1 MSINK
6 PFDQLAGQ
14 VTKKGSIEAPPPP
27 AAGPEDEL
35 SKHVKSRNFI
45 VKIKLD
51 TGGRKGKTV
60 TVLDGLPK
68 HELFLKELVK
78 ILKKTCGAGGTYLT
92 DGKDGVIE
100 LQGDHRDRVAQLL
113 EKYRI
118 QFKR

>member
-14 VTKKGSIEAPPPP
+14 VTKQGSTETSLPTNAI
-27 AAGPEDEL
+27 PEDEL
-35 SKHVKSRNFI
+35 SRYVKSRNFI
-45 VKIKLD
+45 VKVKLD

-60 TVLDGLPK
+60 TLLDGLPK

-100 LQGDHRDRVAQLL
+100 LQGDHRDRVTQILQ
-113 EKYRI
+113 KYRI